1 MEVSTKAQDPRP
13 RAQRP
18 CPIPSFPTSRHLS
31 LKPATATPA
40 CRDQLFALCRS
51 YLDIVARAQVE
62 TWLRA
67 KVDASDLVQETMLEA
82 FRDFERFGG
91 NSEQEWL
98 AWLKRILA
106 HNVADFVRRYRGTA
120 KRQAR
125 REVPI
130 RSPQDS
136 THAFGAA
143 EPAAP
148 GPTPSQE
155 FLQIDN
161 ELRVTAALAQLP
173 ADYQEVIVLRNLQR
187 LSFNEVAERME
198 RSRPAVQ
205 MLWMRAIK
213 KLQEALGTRKRIE
226 QGNHEIHETHERGKT
241 CSTNYRHFSL
251 PALSFFVFCLSW
263 FSLELLP
270 NDLPTIP
277 NFSNCSTTTCRNFRR
292 ASGRTARPC
301 SANTRSWRRR

>member
-1 MEVSTKAQDPRP
+1 MLSTEYSSNAMSASQFPNVSALIAEARQGD
-13 RAQRP
+13 A
-18 CPIPSFPTSRHLS
+18 
-31 LKPATATPA
+31 A
-40 CRDQLFALCRS
+40 CREQLFALCRS
-51 YLDIVARAQVE
+51 YLGIVARSQVE

-82 FRDFERFGG
+82 FRDFERFEGK
-91 NSEQEWL
+91 SEHEWL

-130 RSPQDS
+130 RSPRDS
-136 THAFGAA
+136 TPAVGAA

-148 GPTPSQE
+148 CPTPSQE

-161 ELRVTAALAQLP
+161 ELRVTNALAQLP
-173 ADYQEVIVLRNLQR
+173 ADYQEVIVLRNLER
-187 LSFNEVAERME
+187 LAFNEVAQRME

-213 KLQEALGTRKRIE
+213 KLQETLGDESKPDGN
-226 QGNHEIHETHERGKT
+226 QG
-241 CSTNYRHFSL
+241 
-251 PALSFFVFCLSW
+251 
-263 FSLELLP
+263 
-270 NDLPTIP
+270 
-277 NFSNCSTTTCRNFRR
+277 
-292 ASGRTARPC
+292 
-301 SANTRSWRRR
+301 